1 MYHLLLKVI
10 ILFMTLVYPTI
21 IDILKNRKG
30 KVSISSKRGQ
40 ISEREDFCFKG
51 TGFSTYFGT
60 IELGCT
66 FNGAMA

>member
-1 MYHLLLKVI
+1 M
-10 ILFMTLVYPTI
+10 

-30 KVSISSKRGQ
+30 KVSISNKRGQ

-66 FNGAMA
+66 FKYRQDSCDC